1 MERPFWRNEEVL
13 MELLGLN
20 LTELVDFGSHQLL
33 TGSGT
38 TLLCLVHGNVNEN
51 EVCVHIIIT
60 VGPFPYFLTNA
71 DDLADIGNT

>member
-1 MERPFWRNEEVL
+1 MERPFWQNEEIL

-38 TLLCLVHGNVNEN
+38 TLLCLIHGNVNEDK
-51 EVCVHIIIT
+51 VRVHIIIT
-60 VGPFPYFLTNA
+60 MSPFPYF
-71 DDLADIGNT
+71 